1 MFLKIGI
8 NDLRNGSVTQVI
20 IHEMKRQR
28 CEEDKR
34 NEEFFFLKANVN
46 RILTLATQTAGGKS
60 PR

>member
-34 NEEFFFLKANVN
+34 NEEFFL
-46 RILTLATQTAGGKS
+46 
-60 PR
+60 